1 MLFND
6 NNPKTSGSTISSVK
20 TNRMQDPSW
29 FINDHKTGN
38 NLTVMAQEIREVN
51 ANPKT
56 CLDYKAVIGI
66 YAGGSALYECALT
79 CLIQALQGFICLG
92 LVTR

>member
-1 MLFND
+1 
-6 NNPKTSGSTISSVK
+6 
-20 TNRMQDPSW
+20 
-29 FINDHKTGN
+29 
-38 NLTVMAQEIREVN
+38 MAQEIREVN